1 MLHLGSNLHLR
12 CSYSQIVTEPKVV
25 VNRVQMDNTAFLPF
39 KHIATTCRVKV
50 KPQMVTCATE
60 IQSLVIIIPLL
71 TDSSVKFSGTPTT
84 PSTSSGNNVK
94 LFTFLY
100 C

>member
-1 MLHLGSNLHLR
+1 M
-12 CSYSQIVTEPKVV
+12 VTEPKVA
-25 VNRVQMDNTAFLPF
+25 VNRVQLDNTAFLPF

-50 KPQMVTCATE
+50 NPQKVTGATE

-71 TDSSVKFSGTPTT
+71 TDSSVKSSSSPTA

-94 LFTFLY
+94 SFTFLLMTLPVSIFMLQARA
-100 C
+100 

>member
-1 MLHLGSNLHLR
+1 M
-12 CSYSQIVTEPKVV
+12 VTEPKVV
-25 VNRVQMDNTAFLPF
+25 VNRVQMDNTAFVPT
-39 KHIATTCRVKV
+39 IATTCRVKV

-71 TDSSVKFSGTPTT
+71 TDSSVKFSGTPTA

-94 LFTFLY
+94 LFTFLHGS
-100 C
+100 